1 MGENVSEITDAK
13 ESSFRNMLPTMGISS
28 TIPGKISVKIAKTTG
43 SNAHLTS
50 QQLGTARGSEN
61 SYRSGMLSV
70 TATHVPRVAPYGG
83 HLMLF
88 LRYSVVNRRNC
99 RWQDL

>member
-28 TIPGKISVKIAKTTG
+28 IIPGKIGKHCQNNWIT
-43 SNAHLTS
+43 AHLTS

-61 SYRSGMLSV
+61 NYRSGMLSV
-70 TATHVPRVAPYGG
+70 TASHVPRWSLDAFPA
-83 HLMLF
+83 LQ
-88 LRYSVVNRRNC
+88 C
-99 RWQDL
+99 D